1 MIQSTQ
7 LPIVPPANSAAIL
20 KRDAENN
27 EAGQGFQDILG
38 QTTTDETTA
47 TPPVVNNGAADGTNT
62 SNLAPYLYE
71 LLGNTKPASV
81 NEEQL
86 FAGIVHERLIAA
98 KGEEAANAY
107 DVALEKQMGSHE
119 RADGYVFMEDAA
131 RAALRDLEQQGILT
145 LEEAETIHAQAF
157 QASQLD
163 SNKNALYDSYGTT
176 QSVAST
182 ESAMESALATLL
194 KFDSGELESGRM
206 SLSFTQGQQ
215 AGSSVAGTAATS
227 GTTDS
232 MTAAGLV
239 AGSTVLTGTQADIS
253 GIRWNPVSKGV
264 GKLAVVLPSA
274 LQDVE
279 QVYVTDTQGN
289 IAEKGFLASEDKGR
303 HVFRFNG
310 KGGSYPSPSILHV
323 EMGDG
328 KLYQFEINSPGS
340 MTTDVKPY
348 VS

>member
-7 LPIVPPANSAAIL
+7 FPPLPPANSAAIL

-27 EAGQGFQDILG
+27 GAGQGFQDILG
-38 QTTTDETTA
+38 QTTTEEATA
-47 TPPVVNNGAADGTNT
+47 ASPVVTTDAADGTDT
-62 SNLAPYLYE
+62 SKLAPYLYE
-71 LLGNTKPASV
+71 LLGNANPASV

-86 FAGIVHERLIAA
+86 FAGIVHERLLAA
-98 KGEEAANAY
+98 KGEDAANAY
-107 DVALEKQMGSHE
+107 DAALEKQMATHG

-145 LEEAETIHAQAF
+145 LEEAETVHAQAF

-176 QSVAST
+176 QSVAAT

-215 AGSSVAGTAATS
+215 AGSSVAGAAATA
-227 GTTDS
+227 GTADALHTDGS
-232 MTAAGLV
+232 IV
-239 AGSTVLTGTQADIS
+239 GSTVLTGTQADIS

-274 LQDVE
+274 LQDVG
-279 QVYVTDTQGN
+279 QVYVTDSQGN